1 MSKKFQW
8 DRGNL
13 QKNLLKH
20 GITNEEAESVFDDE
34 LRIITSDLKHSEEEI
49 RYICVGK
56 SKFDR
61 VLYVAFTIRK
71 KKYRIISCRPANK
84 KNRQTYEEQ

>member
-1 MSKKFQW
+1 MKFQW

-20 GITNEEAESVFDDE
+20 GITNEEAESVFDDS
-34 LRIITSDLKHSEEEI
+34 RKIIVLDLKHSENET
-49 RYICVGK
+49 RYICIGK

-61 VLYVAFTIRK
+61 VLYTAFTVRGS
-71 KKYRIISCRPANK
+71 KYRIISCRPASK
-84 KNRQTYEEQ
+84 QNRQTYEDQ